1 MWGRRRK
8 RGARLSRQL
17 ALGLLED
24 AMARVQP
31 LQEQE
36 EQEQQEDEPEADPYP
51 SPEHG
56 PTPPSRTGLQA
67 TDVPVDNSAAPD
79 PDGPADDPDPRPPPQ
94 RQLPARRTGGRTHR
108 RSLG

>member
-1 MWGRRRK
+1 MWGRRRR

-31 LQEQE
+31 SED
-36 EQEQQEDEPEADPYP
+36 QQEDEPEPDPYP

-56 PTPPSRTGLQA
+56 PTPPARTGLQA

-79 PDGPADDPDPRPPPQ
+79 PGGPADDPDPRPPPQ
-94 RQLPARRTGGRTHR
+94 CQFPGQLPARRTGRRTHR